1 MEDIPSSNSPV
12 KVECEPRQYKAL
24 AAGADH
30 SVALTGMF
38 EQGQTTLFLSQVC
51 NKGRLSLSQVFNKGR
66 LLWLSQRALTKADYS
81 VSFTGM

>member
-1 MEDIPSSNSPV
+1 MGVEDIPSSNSPV

-38 EQGQTTLFLSQVC
+38 EQGQTTLSLSQVC
-51 NKGRLSLSQVFNKGR
+51 NKGR